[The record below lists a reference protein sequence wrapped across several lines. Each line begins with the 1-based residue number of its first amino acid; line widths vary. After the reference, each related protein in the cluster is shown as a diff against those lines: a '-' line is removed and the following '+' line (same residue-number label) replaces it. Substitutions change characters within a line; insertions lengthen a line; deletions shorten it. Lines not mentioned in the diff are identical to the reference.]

1 MLSDSTFSFALQEI
15 FAAMKE
21 SPMSEK
27 DFADKLAK
35 CIDDQIKTA
44 TVTVEAGIA
53 LDASGSMGSV
63 KGATTAKGK
72 GSVS

>member
-1 MLSDSTFSFALQEI
+1 MLNDSTFSSALQKI
-15 FAAMKE
+15 FATMKE
-21 SPMSEK
+21 TPMSEK

-35 CIDDQIKTA
+35 CINDQIKTA
-44 TVTVEAGIA
+44 TVTVEEGIA

-72 GSVS
+72 GSIS